1 MLNKADYLKMSS
13 MERLWNTS
21 FVHQIKQG
29 AYNSAPVEAIVRS
42 VSHHFRAKGYTK
54 DDRRKLK
61 FLEVGCGAGANLG
74 WLAEQGVR
82 ISGIDISQEALSLC
96 RKVLKHKGLGKSIDT
111 LAHGS
116 ASDVACPDEHFD
128 GIIES
133 CVFQHLPRELR
144 IRAFSEVVRLLKPG
158 GLFIG
163 HMLSRKHS
171 TYKDQVNNMIQK
183 EPGTLFLIR
192 ENTEEKINLEDIGLT
207 HFFTKS
213 EIKKLLK
220 GCSIINP
227 CESVYELPKVEAN
240 RRGYDYYQHAMWIVY
255 AVK

>member
-1 MLNKADYLKMSS
+1 MLDSSESLKISS

-21 FVHQIKQG
+21 FAHQIKQG
-29 AYNSAPVEAIVRS
+29 AYNTAPVEAIVRS
-42 VSHHFRAKGYTK
+42 VAHHFRAKEFTK
-54 DDRRKLK
+54 EDCRKLK

-96 RKVLKHKGLGKSIDT
+96 HKVLKHKGLGKNIDILT
-111 LAHGS
+111 HGS
-116 ASDVACPDEHFD
+116 ASDIACPDEHFD

-133 CVFQHLPRELR
+133 CVFQHLPSDLR
-144 IRAFSEVVRLLKPG
+144 VKAFSEVVRLLKPG

-163 HMLSRKHS
+163 HMLNRKHT
-171 TYKDQVNNMIQK
+171 TYKKHVYKMNQK
-183 EPGTLFLIR
+183 EPGTLFLNR
-192 ENTEEKINLEDIGLT
+192 ENIKEKINLEDIGLT

-213 EIKKLLK
+213 EYKKLLK

-240 RRGYDYYQHAMWIVY
+240 RRGYDHYKHAMWIVY